1 MPAYVVFSDATLAEM
16 AARKPA
22 TEEALLEVSGVGQ
35 SKLQRY
41 GEAFLAVIAGS
52 DEGLLAPGTLA

>member
-1 MPAYVVFSDATLAEM
+1 M

-41 GEAFLAVIAGS
+41 GDAFLGVIADDEEGS
-52 DEGLLAPGTLA
+52 RAPDTLV